1 MEWIML
7 LLAGGSEITWAMAM
21 KASEGFSKVIPT
33 VVTVVFYV
41 ASAVFL
47 ALALKKL
54 PPWNGLCLVDRHG
67 NHRDNALWRAHVSRS
82 PGSGPD
88 HLRHHDCLRNCRV
101 EATGKLKK
109 LKN

>member
-54 PPWNGLCLVDRHG
+54 PLGTAY
-67 NHRDNALWRAHVSRS
+67 ALW
-82 PGSGPD
+82 
-88 HLRHHDCLRNCRV
+88 
-101 EATGKLKK
+101 TGMGIIGTTLCGVLMYHEVLAPAQIICVIMIVCGIAGLKL
-109 LKN
+109 LGN